1 MRFWKTCL
9 FFLAVSG
16 FLLATNGVQAE
27 STLDTIQKKG
37 ELRVGFD
44 SGYLPFEMT
53 DKKGGFIGFDIDIAK
68 EMAKAMKV
76 KFVPVNTD
84 FDGII
89 PALLTKKFDIIISG
103 ITITQER
110 NLQINFAGPYF
121 YAGQAVML
129 AKKHEGKIKSY
140 RDLNKPEYLVVS
152 RLGTTGE
159 MATKRLLSKAKYKS
173 FDKEADAALEIVS
186 GRADAFIYDLPVL
199 VQLKKQ
205 QGQDKVVLLDKPFTY
220 EPLGFGIRRGDPDFL
235 NWLNNFLVQIRNDG
249 RYDRIYNKWFK
260 SESWYNDVQ

>member
-1 MRFWKTCL
+1 MHFLKS
-9 FFLAVSG
+9 FFG
-16 FLLATNGVQAE
+16 FLLISLTLLVGNVQAE
-27 STLDTIQKKG
+27 STLDLIQKKG

-44 SGYLPFEMT
+44 SGYIPFEMSS
-53 DKKGGFIGFDIDIAK
+53 KKGKFIGFDIDIAK
-68 EMAKAMKV
+68 AMAKAMKV

-89 PALLTKKFDIIISG
+89 PALLTKKIDIIISG

-121 YAGQAVML
+121 YSGQAILL
-129 AKKHEGKIKSY
+129 AKKHENKVKSY
-140 RDLNKPEYLVVS
+140 KNLNHSNFLVVS

-159 MATKRLLSKAKYKS
+159 MATKRLIPKAKYKS
-173 FDKEADAALEIVS
+173 FDKEADAALEVIN

-199 VQLKKQ
+199 IQLKKKM
-205 QGQDKVVLLDKPFTY
+205 GGDKVLLLDKPFTY

-235 NWLNNFLVQIRNDG
+235 NWLDNFIIQIKNDG
-249 RYDRIYNKWFK
+249 TYTRMYNKWFK
-260 SESWYNDVQ
+260 SDAWYKDVQ

>member
-1 MRFWKTCL
+1 MHLLKTL
-9 FFLAVSG
+9 FY
-16 FLLATNGVQAE
+16 FLLINFALFVGSVQAE
-27 STLDTIQKKG
+27 STLDLIQKKG

-44 SGYLPFEMT
+44 SGYIPFEMSN
-53 DKKGGFIGFDIDIAK
+53 KKGQFIGFDIDIAK

-89 PALLTKKFDIIISG
+89 PALLTKKIDIIISG

-121 YAGQAVML
+121 YAGQAILL
-129 AKKHEGKIKSY
+129 AKKHEGKIHSY
-140 RDLNKPEYLVVS
+140 KDLNDPKFLVIS

-159 MATKRLLSKAKYKS
+159 MTTKRLISKAKYKS
-173 FDKEADAALEIVS
+173 FDKEADAALEVIN

-199 VQLKKQ
+199 IQLKKKM
-205 QGQDKVVLLDKPFTY
+205 GGNKVVLLDKTFTY

-235 NWLNNFLVQIRNDG
+235 NWLNNFLVQIKNDG
-249 RYDRIYNKWFK
+249 SYNRMYDKWFK
-260 SESWYNDVQ
+260 SDSWYQDVQ